1 MALSVMFEGTVAKH
15 EESPSDNEDAYRLVP
30 DVGRIVLADGASES
44 FDARNWAQL
53 LVDRMADEDLSVA
66 AVGACAH
73 AYEALHDP
81 EQLTWSKAAAYQRG
95 SFATLLVVQ
104 DLPESS
110 SVRVSA
116 VGDSLAVWL
125 DADTMLASVPYG
137 SSEQFLDKPS
147 LLSTRM
153 DLNEPDGLH
162 CSVHEW
168 GYEQQGHRFLLCMT
182 DALGAWLLSHQERG
196 DASALEALR
205 SIRESHEL
213 VELVE
218 RERAA
223 GRMRRDDSTLII
235 ASVTRS

>member
-1 MALSVMFEGTVAKH
+1 MALSVLFEGTVPKH
-15 EESPSDNEDAYRLVP
+15 VESPNDNEDAYCLAP
-30 DVGRIVLADGASES
+30 GMGRIVLADGASES
-44 FDARNWAQL
+44 FDARNWAHL
-53 LVDRMADEDLSVA
+53 LVERMADEDLSVA
-66 AVGACAH
+66 AVAACAQS
-73 AYEALHDP
+73 YEALHDP

-104 DLPESS
+104 DIPGSS
-110 SVRVSA
+110 SVRISA

-125 DADTMLASVPYG
+125 DGDKMLASVPYG

-153 DLNEPDGLH
+153 DLNEPGLH

-168 GYEQQGHRFLLCMT
+168 EYEEQGHRFLLCMT

-196 DASALEALR
+196 NASALESLC

-213 VELVE
+213 VDLVE
-218 RERAA
+218 SERAA

-235 ASVTRS
+235 ASVFRS

>member
-1 MALSVMFEGTVAKH
+1 MALSVLFEGTVAKH
-15 EESPSDNEDAYRLVP
+15 VESPGDNEDAYRLAP
-30 DVGRIVLADGASES
+30 GEGRIVLADGASES

-53 LVDRMADEDLSVA
+53 LVDRMVDEELSAAAVA
-66 AVGACAH
+66 ACAQS
-73 AYEALHDP
+73 YEALHDP
-81 EQLTWSKAAAYQRG
+81 EQLSWSKAAAYQRG

-104 DLPESS
+104 DQPGSS
-110 SVRVSA
+110 SVRISA

-125 DADTMLASVPYG
+125 DGDGMLASVPYG

-153 DLNEPDGLH
+153 DLNEPEGLH
-162 CSVHEW
+162 CSVYEW
-168 GYEQQGHRFLLCMT
+168 EYQEQGHRFLLCMT
-182 DALGAWLLSHQERG
+182 DALGAWLLSHEERG
-196 DASALEALR
+196 DASALNSLR
-205 SIRESHEL
+205 GIRESHEL

-218 RERAA
+218 KERAV

>member
-1 MALSVMFEGTVAKH
+1 MALSVLFEGTVAKH
-15 EESPSDNEDAYRLVP
+15 VESPSDNEDAYRLAP
-30 DVGRIVLADGASES
+30 GEGRIVLADGASES
-44 FDARNWAQL
+44 FDARNWAHL
-53 LVDRMADEDLSVA
+53 LVDRMADEELSVS
-66 AVGACAH
+66 AVAACAQC
-73 AYEALHDP
+73 YEALHDP
-81 EQLTWSKAAAYQRG
+81 ERLTWSKAAAYQRG

-104 DLPESS
+104 DLPESR
-110 SVRVSA
+110 SVRISA

-125 DADTMLASVPYG
+125 DGDKMLASVPYG

-153 DLNEPDGLH
+153 DLNEPEGLH

-168 GYEQQGHRFLLCMT
+168 EYEEQGHRFLLCMT

-196 DASALEALR
+196 DASALESLCG
-205 SIRESHEL
+205 IRELHEL

-218 RERAA
+218 NERAV

-235 ASVTRS
+235 ASVTKC